1 MFALFSFNCDVI
13 ISDVF
18 VIICDY
24 DIVVHC
30 CDSMTVTV
38 SINRRV
44 VIRLDSITGRTGGY
58 LSEHRIYWTW
68 YRSSW
73 SPF

>member
-1 MFALFSFNCDVI
+1 VFALFSLNCDVI

-30 CDSMTVTV
+30 CDIMTVTV
-38 SINRRV
+38 SINRRA
-44 VIRLDSITGRTGGY
+44 VIRLDSITRGRTRGY
-58 LSEHRIYWTW
+58 LSEHRIFW